1 MDEKRNLKTIEVGL
15 LKRKLELEQKLT
27 EMSKEQFSDGQVQ
40 DPGDQ
45 ALTAT
50 MESLRMSL
58 QDAEMEEYRGIARA
72 LERIKE
78 GEYGLCT
85 DCGNSI
91 SEKRLASFPGTMR
104 CLACQENFEEKS
116 GHGSH
121 YSL

>member
-1 MDEKRNLKTIEVGL
+1 VDDKRNLKKIEADL
-15 LKRKLELEQKLT
+15 LKRKFELEQKLT

-58 QDAEMEEYRGIARA
+58 QDAEVEELRGITRA

-78 GEYGLCT
+78 GEYGICA
-85 DCGNSI
+85 DCGNPI
-91 SEKRLASFPGTMR
+91 AEKRLNSFPGTMR
-104 CLACQENFEEKS
+104 CLACQEKFEEKS
-116 GHGSH
+116 GF
-121 YSL
+121 

>member
-1 MDEKRNLKTIEVGL
+1 MSEKRNLKKIEADL
-15 LKRKLELEQKLT
+15 LARKFELEQKLT

-58 QDAEMEEYRGIARA
+58 QDAEVEEYRGISRA

-78 GEYGLCT
+78 GGYGLCV

-91 SEKRLASFPGTMR
+91 SEKRLQSFPGTMR

-116 GHGSH
+116 SYGAHGF
-121 YSL
+121 

>member
-1 MDEKRNLKTIEVGL
+1 VDDKRNLKKIEADL
-15 LKRKLELEQKLT
+15 LKRKFELEQKLT

-58 QDAEMEEYRGIARA
+58 QDAEVEEYRGIMRA

-78 GEYGLCT
+78 GEYGICA
-85 DCGNSI
+85 DCGNPI
-91 SEKRLASFPGTMR
+91 SEKRLSSFPGTMR
-104 CLACQENFEEKS
+104 CLACQEKFEEKP
-116 GHGSH
+116 GYGSH
-121 YSL
+121 YSS

>member
-1 MDEKRNLKTIEVGL
+1 MDEKRNLKKIEADL

-50 MESLRMSL
+50 MEALRMSL
-58 QDAEMEEYRGIARA
+58 QDAEVEEYRGIARA

-78 GEYGLCT
+78 GGYGLCL

-91 SEKRLASFPGTMR
+91 SEKRLNSFPGTMR
-104 CLACQENFEEKS
+104 CLACQESFEEKPN
-116 GHGSH
+116 HGSH
-121 YSL
+121 YSS

>member
-1 MDEKRNLKTIEVGL
+1 MDDKRNLKKIEADL
-15 LKRKLELEQKLT
+15 LKRKFELEQKLT

-58 QDAEMEEYRGIARA
+58 QDAEVEELRGITRA

-78 GEYGLCT
+78 GEYGICS
-85 DCGNSI
+85 DCGNPI
-91 SEKRLASFPGTMR
+91 SEKRLNSFPGTMR
-104 CLACQENFEEKS
+104 CLACQEKFEEKS
-116 GHGSH
+116 RF
-121 YSL
+121 

>member
-1 MDEKRNLKTIEVGL
+1 MDDKRNLKQIEADL
-15 LKRKLELEQKLT
+15 LKRKFELEQKLT

-58 QDAEMEEYRGIARA
+58 QDAEVEELRGITRA

-78 GEYGLCT
+78 GEYGICS
-85 DCGNSI
+85 DCGNPI
-91 SEKRLASFPGTMR
+91 SEKRLNSFPGTMR
-104 CLACQENFEEKS
+104 CLACQEKFEEKP
-116 GHGSH
+116 GF
-121 YSL
+121 

>member
-1 MDEKRNLKTIEVGL
+1 MNDKRNLKKIETDL
-15 LKRKLELEQKLT
+15 INRKIELEQKLT

-58 QDAEMEEYRGIARA
+58 QDAEMEEYRGISKA

-78 GEYGLCT
+78 GSYGTCS
-85 DCGNSI
+85 DCGNPI
-91 SEKRLASFPGTMR
+91 SEKRLQSFPGTMR
-104 CLACQENFEEKS
+104 CLACQENFEEKP
-116 GHGSH
+116 GYETSH
-121 YSL
+121 SL

>member
-1 MDEKRNLKTIEVGL
+1 MTDKRDLKNIEADL
-15 LKRKLELEQKLT
+15 LKRKIELEQKLT

-58 QDAEMEEYRGIARA
+58 QDAEMEEYRGIAKA

-78 GEYGLCT
+78 GAYGICA
-85 DCGNSI
+85 DCGNPI
-91 SEKRLASFPGTMR
+91 SEKRLQSFPGTMR

-116 GHGSH
+116 AHGTPQF
-121 YSL
+121 

>member
-1 MDEKRNLKTIEVGL
+1 MDDKRNLKKIEADL

-58 QDAEMEEYRGIARA
+58 QDAEVEEYRSITRA

-78 GEYGLCT
+78 GEYGICA
-85 DCGNSI
+85 DCGNPI
-91 SEKRLASFPGTMR
+91 AEKRLNSFPGTMR
-104 CLACQENFEEKS
+104 CLACQEKFEEKS
-116 GHGSH
+116 GF
-121 YSL
+121 

>member
-1 MDEKRNLKTIEVGL
+1 MSEKRDLHQIKEQL
-15 LKRKLELEQKLT
+15 LHRKWELEEKLT
-27 EMSKEQFSDGQVQ
+27 SLSKEQLSDGQVQ

-58 QDAEMEEYRGIARA
+58 QDAEVEEYRGIMRA

-78 GEYGLCT
+78 GEYGICA
-85 DCGNSI
+85 DCGNPI
-91 SEKRLASFPGTMR
+91 SEKRLSSFPGTMR
-104 CLACQENFEEKS
+104 CLACQEKFEEKQ
-116 GHGSH
+116 GYGSH

>member
-1 MDEKRNLKTIEVGL
+1 VSDKRNLKKIEADL

-58 QDAEMEEYRGIARA
+58 QDAEVEEYRGIARA
-72 LERIKE
+72 LERIKD
-78 GEYGLCT
+78 GSYGICS
-85 DCGNSI
+85 DCGNPI
-91 SEKRLASFPGTMR
+91 SEKRLQSFPGTMR
-104 CLACQENFEEKS
+104 CLACQENFEERP
-116 GHGSH
+116 GSEAH
-121 YSL
+121 PTI

>member
-1 MDEKRNLKTIEVGL
+1 VNDKRNLKKIEADL
-15 LKRKLELEQKLT
+15 LKRKIELEQKLT

-58 QDAEMEEYRGIARA
+58 QDAEVEEYRGIAKA

-78 GEYGLCT
+78 GNYGLCA

-91 SEKRLASFPGTMR
+91 SEKRLQSFPGTMR
-104 CLACQENFEEKS
+104 CLACQENFEEKA
-116 GHGSH
+116 GQGVLH
-121 YSL
+121 SL

>member
-1 MDEKRNLKTIEVGL
+1 VTEKRNLKNIEADL
-15 LKRKLELEQKLT
+15 LQRKAELEKKLA

-58 QDAEMEEYRGIARA
+58 QDAEMEEYRGITKA

-78 GEYGLCT
+78 GVYGICA
-85 DCGNSI
+85 DCGNAI
-91 SEKRLASFPGTMR
+91 SEKRLQSFPGTMR
-104 CLACQENFEEKS
+104 CLACQETFEEKS
-116 GHGSH
+116 GHGSVQF
-121 YSL
+121 